1 MGRGAEIGRKAAS
14 VTLLAIGWWLAHGN
28 LWATLRN
35 GLAGEPAGIGTL
47 ALGLFLG
54 SALLV
59 GGIVLWERWRIVLA
73 VVALLFA
80 VRSFATVAGV
90 WFLNP
95 PATADAAEQ
104 LSATATA
111 SAILAPLGL
120 LAAAALLVLDGRRAK
135 RPAPALPSD
144 PETRHDS

>member
-1 MGRGAEIGRKAAS
+1 MGRGAEIGEKAAS
-14 VTLLAIGWWLAHGN
+14 VALLAIGWLLAHGN
-28 LWATLRN
+28 VRATLRN
-35 GLAGEPAGIGTL
+35 GLAGEPAGIGIL

-120 LAAAALLVLDGRRAK
+120 LAAVAFLVLEWK
-135 RPAPALPSD
+135 RMKTPAPALASD
-144 PETRHDS
+144 PETKQDS